1 MIGTGAYNF
10 YSYDDKAALGWGI
23 AGGSAAFFFTLL
35 IIGEVRHQIMLR
47 KEVPFTRP
55 ADSMTAQEFDQ
66 ALVNGRK
73 LVILDDLVL
82 DVGKFID

>member
-1 MIGTGAYNF
+1 MDAASTGWA
-10 YSYDDKAALGWGI
+10 I
-23 AGGSAAFFFTLL
+23 AGCSAAFFFTVL
-35 IIGEVRHQIMLR
+35 IIGEVRHQKALR

-55 ADSMTAQEFDQ
+55 AGSMTAAQFEQ

-82 DVGKFID
+82 DVDKFID